1 MGSIVSASVLSSTLN
16 REVHKCIT
24 SLFIF
29 LARKLRISNIC
40 CFLLIL
46 LHYFMKNRNRN
57 RKGQLPTNLRK
68 TNKQNPLI
76 LLYIR
81 IIAAPF
87 SLTQATCSHSCCLKI
102 VLEVQNQYFQ
112 MITVSPFQ
120 SYPVVF
126 QYLSLVSP

>member
-1 MGSIVSASVLSSTLN
+1 MGSRVSASVLSSTLN

-24 SLFIF
+24 ILFFIF
-29 LARKLRISNIC
+29 LARNLRINNIC
-40 CFLLIL
+40 WFLLIL
-46 LHYFMKNRNRN
+46 LHYFMKNRN

-87 SLTQATCSHSCCLKI
+87 SLTQATCSHSYCLKI
-102 VLEVQNQYFQ
+102 VLEVQNQFFQ
-112 MITVSPFQ
+112 IITVSPFQ
-120 SYPVVF
+120 SYPMVF